1 MCDNGCMSY
10 GDQHGAITTPDK
22 GNLTEFDRLARE
34 LGREEMLA
42 NFIYRRERYMK
53 TGRVHAADSLGRA
66 ISRLEQTVNLPSNAK
81 WLVTPGRNSPEEYKG
96 RVFIYDSYEKAKED
110 AEAICGKVSMAEY
123 VGDGELD
130 K

>member
-1 MCDNGCMSY
+1 MPEGSF
-10 GDQHGAITTPDK
+10 
-22 GNLTEFDRLARE
+22 TEFDRLARE

-42 NFIYRRERYMK
+42 NFIYRREWFME
-53 TGRVHAADSLGRA
+53 TGRAHAAASLGRA
-66 ISRLEQTVNLPSNAK
+66 ISRLQETVNIPSNAK
-81 WLVTPGRNSPEEYKG
+81 WLVTPGRHSPEEYRG
-96 RVFIYDSYEKAKED
+96 RVFIHDSYEKARED